1 MTADGPR
8 PGDEAG
14 TLPAP
19 RPGDEAGTVP
29 PVALIGPMAAGKS
42 SLGRKLAARIGRTF
56 ADTDKV
62 VVLEHG
68 PIPQIFAEHGEVA
81 FRRWEAEAVRRALV
95 PGAVVALGGGAV
107 LDERTRALLAHAT
120 VVLVTVDEQVVERR
134 LSGGGRPLVADGITA
149 WRRVA
154 AEREPIYRELADTV
168 VDTSRTPMA
177 QLVDRLEAWLAEREL

>member
-1 MTADGPR
+1 MTSPRAGGIAD
-8 PGDEAG
+8 AG
-14 TLPAP
+14 GP

-29 PVALIGPMAAGKS
+29 PIALIGPMAAGKS
-42 SLGRKLAARIGRTF
+42 SLGRKLSARIGRTF
-56 ADTDKV
+56 TDTDKL

-68 PIPQIFAEHGEVA
+68 PIPQLFAEHGEAA
-81 FRRWEAEAVRRALV
+81 FRHWEAEAVRRALV

-120 VVLVTVDEQVVERR
+120 VVLVTVDEEAVQRR
-134 LSGGGRPLVADGITA
+134 LAGGGRPLLADGIA
-149 WRRVA
+149 SWRRIA

-177 QLVDRLEAWLAEREL
+177 QLVDRLEAWLADREL

>member
-14 TLPAP
+14 T
-19 RPGDEAGTVP
+19 VP
-29 PVALIGPMAAGKS
+29 PLALIGPMAAGKS
-42 SLGRKLAARIGRTF
+42 SLGRKLAARLGRTF
-56 ADTDKV
+56 VDTDRL

-68 PIPQIFAEHGEVA
+68 PIPALFADHGEAA
-81 FRRWEAEAVRRALV
+81 FRRWEADAVRHALV

-107 LDERTRALLAHAT
+107 LEERSRALLAHAT
-120 VVLVTVDEQVVERR
+120 VVLVTVDEDVAERR
-134 LSGGGRPLVADGITA
+134 IGGGGRPLVVDGIA
-149 WRRVA
+149 SWRRIA

-177 QLVDRLEAWLAEREL
+177 QLVDRLEAWLAERGL